1 LFHTLPALDRE
12 KRECTCSPE
21 KNARLEIRMTVRIT
35 HRRPEKEKRRFRFLF
50 PGDYSSTIL
59 YVPFGEFPPDS
70 PYSWIP
76 CFSPTSLVPDFL
88 LDLRHSLLLPDL
100 PRSGISPWLASFLL
114 LPDLPH
120 SGISPWLASFLLLP
134 DLPHSGIS
142 PWLTSFPDS
151 HRIPL
156 LTKGNHG
163 KSRESFLQTGSLLS
177 HNFMRSS
184 A

>member
-1 LFHTLPALDRE
+1 MFRSENFPLIPLIPGFPA
-12 KRECTCSPE
+12 SP
-21 KNARLEIRMTVRIT
+21 RPPSFRIFSLT
-35 HRRPEKEKRRFRFLF
+35 
-50 PGDYSSTIL
+50 
-59 YVPFGEFPPDS
+59 YV
-70 PYSWIP
+70 IP
-76 CFSPTSLVPDFL
+76 CFSPTSLVPEFL

-100 PRSGISPWLASFLL
+100 PRSGISPWLASFLLLPDLPHSGISPWLASFLL

>member
-1 LFHTLPALDRE
+1 
-12 KRECTCSPE
+12 
-21 KNARLEIRMTVRIT
+21 MTVRIT

-142 PWLTSFPDS
+142 PWLASFLLLPDLPHSGISPWLTSFPDS